1 MIYTPEN
8 TGRKTK
14 VLCGDTGTELRF
26 VFEIDTEEY
35 SVKMYSTLLS
45 IDRSTN
51 ETISSEFKY
60 DSIIVN
66 SNESG
71 DYMFVI
77 HGLKETT
84 DAST

>member
-14 VLCGDTGTELRF
+14 VLCGDTGAELRF
-26 VFEIDTEEY
+26 VFEIDTEEC
-35 SVKMYSTLLS
+35 SVKMYSTPLS
-45 IDRSTN
+45 INPKTN

-60 DSIIVN
+60 NSIIVN

-77 HGLKETT
+77 HGLKESKDATT
-84 DAST
+84 